1 MHTHERFTHVIFD
14 LDGTVLD
21 TLQDLA
27 DSVNWVCERF
37 GWPTHQPEKYRYFA
51 GNGVGKMLERATPPE
66 AKIPGVWEQ
75 VQEQFYAYYALHKQ
89 DNTCPYAGMP
99 GVIERLKEQGVSI
112 AVLTN
117 KPNEPARAVM
127 EHYYPGMFPF
137 VQGAMPDLPV
147 KPDPT
152 LLKRLMERMGAKP
165 ETTLFVGD
173 SNVDIQTAK
182 NGGLHSCGVLWG
194 FRTREELEREG
205 ATYIVSTPE
214 ELVPIILG
222 EN

>member
-1 MHTHERFTHVIFD
+1 MHTPKRFAHVIFD

-37 GWPTHQPEKYRYFA
+37 GWPTHPREKYKYFV
-51 GNGVGKMLERATPPE
+51 GNGMVRLLERATPPE
-66 AKIPGVWEQ
+66 AKDPGVWER
-75 VQEQFYAYYALHKQ
+75 VQEQFHAYYGAHKQ
-89 DNTCPYAGMP
+89 DNTCPYEGMP
-99 GVIERLKEQGVSI
+99 GVLERLKEEGVSI

-127 EHYYPGMFPF
+127 EHYYPGVFPF

-152 LLKRLMERMGAKP
+152 LLRRLMECMGAKP
-165 ETTLFVGD
+165 DTTLFVGD

-182 NGGLHSCGVLWG
+182 NGGLRSCGVLWG
-194 FRTREELEREG
+194 FRAREELEGEG
-205 ATYIVSTPE
+205 ANYIASTPQ
-214 ELVPIILG
+214 ELAHIILG